1 MGKEKY
7 TGRQIV
13 DAIRAGNSV
22 EYDGRKYSRIAAYT
36 YRAEYSGQEGGP
48 CDGIL
53 RCRWQVELVQFGGNH
68 RTICDPAKIT
78 ICGMPEAGETEK
90 AEDTPGEGE
99 KKPRKKAERFVPP
112 TEEEVLAY
120 CRERGN
126 SVDAVSFVAFYSAKN
141 WMIGKN
147 KMKDWRAAVRT
158 WEQRESAVQ
167 SQRDEEKKPSSFDT
181 DEFFAAAL
189 RRTYSDSEVEAY
201 MNESGRKARA

>member
-1 MGKEKY
+1 MDQMILDKIDAALCQAAPELKELALKLH
-7 TGRQIV
+7 
-13 DAIRAGNSV
+13 ANPELGN
-22 EYDGRKYSRIAAYT
+22 EEFKA
-36 YRAEYSGQEGGP
+36 
-48 CDGIL
+48 
-53 RCRWQVELVQFGGNH
+53 CRWQVELVQYGGNH

-78 ICGMPEAGETEK
+78 ICGMPEAGEAEK
-90 AEDTPGEGE
+90 TQDNPGEGE
-99 KKPRKKAERFVPP
+99 KKPRKKAEKFVPP

-126 SVDAVSFVAFYSAKN
+126 SVDPVSFVSFYSAKN

-158 WEQRESAVQ
+158 WEQREIAVQ

-181 DEFFAAAL
+181 DEFFEAAL

>member
-1 MGKEKY
+1 MEKEKY

-22 EYDGRKYSRIAAYT
+22 EYDGRKYARIAAYT
-36 YRAEYSGQEGGP
+36 YRAEYRGLDGGP
-48 CDGIL
+48 SDGIMH
-53 RCRWQVELVQFGGNH
+53 CRWQVELVQYGGNH

-78 ICGMPEAGETEK
+78 ICGMPEAGEAEK
-90 AEDTPGEGE
+90 TQDTPGDGE

-112 TEEEVLAY
+112 TEEEVREY

-126 SVDAVSFVAFYSAKN
+126 SVDPISFVAFYSAKN

-158 WEQRESAVQ
+158 WEQREIAVQ
-167 SQRDEEKKPSSFDT
+167 SQQDEEKKPSSFDT

>member
-1 MGKEKY
+1 MEKEKY

-22 EYDGRKYSRIAAYT
+22 EYDGRKYARISAYT
-36 YRAEYSGQEGGP
+36 YRAEYSGQDGGP

-53 RCRWQVELVQFGGNH
+53 RCRWQVELVQSGGNH

-78 ICGMPEAGETEK
+78 ICGMPEAGEAEK
-90 AEDTPGEGE
+90 TQDTPGEGE
-99 KKPRKKAERFVPP
+99 KKPRKKAEKFVPP

-126 SVDAVSFVAFYSAKN
+126 SVDPVSFVAFYSAKN

-158 WEQRESAVQ
+158 WEQREIAVQ

-181 DEFFAAAL
+181 DEFFEAAL
-189 RRTYSDSEVEAY
+189 KRVYKDDTIVEAI
-201 MNESGRKARA
+201 MND